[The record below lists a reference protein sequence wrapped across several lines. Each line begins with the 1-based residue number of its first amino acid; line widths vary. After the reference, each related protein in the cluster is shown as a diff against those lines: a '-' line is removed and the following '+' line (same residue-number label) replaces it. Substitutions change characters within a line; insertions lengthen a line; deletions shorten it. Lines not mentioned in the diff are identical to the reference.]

1 MHTRTQHSSSNRV
14 CKRKLSLYIISTVYY
29 VLADAEGGGARTPP
43 LFAEGLLVSALL
55 GGFDCFAAY
64 PYKALLVIT
73 MLFFLSKVFLN
84 WKHQNQK
91 ASSTAAE

>member
-14 CKRKLSLYIISTVYY
+14 CKRTLSLYIISMVYY

-55 GGFDCFAAY
+55 GGFDCFAAA
-64 PYKALLVIT
+64 ALEGGGLAMGSMT
-73 MLFFLSKVFLN
+73 TF
-84 WKHQNQK
+84 
-91 ASSTAAE
+91 T